1 MFGRKVL
8 PVDTRG
14 SASASA
20 SASASTFLLLR
31 HDVAELMLHH
41 SRFSNVFSLRVAT
54 LLERLLPR
62 Q

>member
-41 SRFSNVFSLRVAT
+41 SRFSNVFSL
-54 LLERLLPR
+54 
-62 Q
+62 